1 MFISSLPGTELQ
13 LQSLSFLGS
22 IENLAHSG
30 CRCVFTAI
38 PVSSQAA
45 GPPSSGLLPL
55 RPRGRPPYGLVPTS
69 VCRLILSCVLPAASQ
84 ASKAQAA
91 PQAPPQPCR
100 DPFVWGARCG
110 GLGGLRRP
118 RPGPPRGGS
127 SPAQPRPFRAA
138 GVLPGRAAR
147 HPNPDPSYPPREC
160 LRPAA
165 DSPSP
170 NGFPEPTAATTSFA
184 ASQNGR
190 QPAQQ
195 LRVPEGEGRNGD
207 VTGRGGASALRCL
220 GNLPE
225 VAGICGERT
234 LSLCVRRLRTNPA

>member
-1 MFISSLPGTELQ
+1 MASSPLRYAGLSSLA
-13 LQSLSFLGS
+13 SFL
-22 IENLAHSG
+22 H
-30 CRCVFTAI
+30 
-38 PVSSQAA
+38 
-45 GPPSSGLLPL
+45 PL
-55 RPRGRPPYGLVPTS
+55 RLQRRTRRP
-69 VCRLILSCVLPAASQ
+69 
-84 ASKAQAA
+84 K
-91 PQAPPQPCR
+91 PPQPCR

-190 QPAQQ
+190 QPARQ
-195 LRVPEGEGRNGD
+195 LRVPAGAGRSGD
-207 VTGRGGASALRCL
+207 ITGRRGASARRFLS
-220 GNLPE
+220 NLPE
-225 VAGICGERT
+225 VAGICGER
-234 LSLCVRRLRTNPA
+234 SFESVRTTFAHLAPP